1 MRKIYRKLVTV
12 LTGTLITLSSAAQ
25 SFQES
30 FDDVAV
36 TFASGWS
43 QQNLSSPIGT
53 NPNWNQGTSFLPP
66 PEGTGYIY
74 ANFLSV
80 AGTNTI
86 SNWLF
91 TPTMTLRNGDEI
103 SFWTKSMGSIYPDRL
118 QLWLSTNGAST
129 DVGTTNTSV
138 GDFSTLLLDINPGLT
153 VSGYPS
159 DWTKYTVTISGLSGP
174 TSGKVAFRYFV
185 TNGGPTGSNSD
196 YIGIDDFSYT
206 STACDHLANQSL
218 SSTSAQFCESGTT
231 NVVINSSQLGM
242 KYYLRNDAD
251 DAVVDGPK
259 IGTGY
264 ALPFSTGI
272 QSSSQTF
279 NVYAEN
285 RNNTA
290 MNFDGVDDH
299 IFLGYITNEMHLQG
313 HFTIEMWFK
322 INAFD
327 KDWQALITKGDNSWR
342 IHRSGN
348 SNFLAFGTTGLSNTD
363 LTSTVNVNDGNW
375 HHVAA
380 VYDGANKYI
389 YIDGVLDVSVPV
401 TGTLNMSSYQTYI
414 GENGQSMNRHFN
426 GLIDEVRIWDAPLS
440 GSQISTQM
448 NSCLTGDENNLILYF
463 DMAETLG
470 AMTYDKSINS
480 NHGTLINMDPVVTW
494 QPSILSCDNCEIEMT
509 EKFELEI
516 VTPNDYAFVTQNFS
530 EICSANTT
538 IEIDGSDAG
547 INYYLKNAADQSVV
561 DGPVVGTGSALQFST
576 GTITETTEF
585 IVVATEGGSGSALAF
600 DGVDD
605 YVSVSNLASANGH
618 YMEFDIYLEAYP
630 AQYATV
636 IENTNKWRMAIN
648 SSGNICFA
656 YDHGGWLPVN
666 TTDTYSLP
674 LNQWVRVGQT
684 YDNMSMV
691 SYVFINGIS
700 IGQFGYNT
708 SFSTEASGFVNIGGT
723 SLTGSSTSGTLNGKL
738 DRLIL
743 YQSFPSHLLSGN
755 WWQAGQ
761 GNWDINYCTDPTE
774 SGVLAFF
781 SFNEGSGGV
790 LHNQTTGS
798 ADGTLT
804 NMNTATAWQSGS
816 TQPCAGGGLG
826 CSATMNGSVV
836 ITINEINEQTV
847 SASQTS
853 LCDNGT
859 VTIST
864 GSSEVGVNYYL
875 RNDANNSI
883 IQGPIAGTG
892 AALNFNTGTITT
904 TTSYNV
910 YAEQVGAINLP
921 AATDHIRFSSPF
933 SAYTNE
939 LTVEAWVNFP
949 STNFATFPWIGQS
962 TAGADNMASNVWLW
976 HPGGTATF
984 FVNDNGTWRSLNF
997 PAISSTGWHH
1007 VATVANAAGLFIYYD
1022 GVLVA
1027 SNTTGIVSGIRNNAA
1042 SIIDMGQDPRFL
1054 SNAGRNSNT
1063 AFDDFRVWNVA
1074 RTGANIATNFQTCLA
1089 GNETGLVQY
1098 TRMNEGSGTA
1108 ISSVKGSSGTIING
1122 ATNPWIVGA
1131 GACGGNCTKEM
1142 AQTATVSVFTTPT
1155 PDAPSSVAEC
1165 DSYELTSLSV
1175 GNYYTASNGGGDMLP
1190 AGTNITSTQTVY
1202 VYAVN
1207 GSCSSENNFEVT
1219 ITPSTSNTTT
1229 ESACDSYTWSVNG
1242 QMYTSGG
1249 TYTVVTGCH
1258 TEELIL
1264 TIITSTLNLNAPS
1277 SCDSYVWAENG
1288 QTYTASGTYTVT
1300 NGCHTEQIDLT
1311 ITTSSVNTTTESAC
1325 DSYTW
1330 AENGQTYTASGNYTI
1345 VTGCHTEE
1353 LILTITNSTDI
1364 TTTETACD
1372 SYTWAVNGQTYT
1384 AGGTFTEV
1392 TACNTEELV
1401 LTIVSSTFNSVME
1414 TACNSYT
1421 WTENG
1426 QTYTSGGTYIEV
1438 NGCHTEE
1445 LVLTINDSPIATTT
1459 VAGETITASTS
1470 GVTYQWID
1478 CDNGNTPISGATNQ
1492 SFTATANGNYA
1503 VEVTENGCTATS
1515 SCVAILSTGLAVL
1528 NSTTEITL
1536 YPNPTN
1542 GQVQLNVSTELIGK
1556 SISIT
1561 NTFGQIVDQW
1571 VLNNTV
1577 NVIDLSTV
1585 ADGIY
1590 FIAIQ
1595 TENGSITKKVVK
1607 N

>member
-1 MRKIYRKLVTV
+1 MHKFYHKLISIF
-12 LTGTLITLSSAAQ
+12 TGTIFTLTATAQ

-36 TFASGWS
+36 TFANGWS
-43 QQNLSSPIGT
+43 QQNLSTPIGA

-66 PEGTGYIY
+66 PEGTGYISVSY
-74 ANFLSV
+74 LSV
-80 AGTNTI
+80 DGANTI

-103 SFWTKSMGSIYPDRL
+103 SFWTRSIGSTYPDRL

-129 DVGTTNTSV
+129 DVGATNTSV

-159 DWTKYTVTISGLSGP
+159 NWTKYTVTISGLSGP

-185 TNGGPTGSNSD
+185 TNGGPAGSHSD

-206 STACDHLANQSL
+206 SVACEHLTNQSL

-264 ALPFSTGI
+264 ALPFSTGL

-279 NVYAEN
+279 NIYAEN

-342 IHRSGN
+342 IHRSAN

-380 VYDGANKYI
+380 VYDGANKYL

-463 DMAETLG
+463 DMSETLG
-470 AMTYDKSINS
+470 TMTYDKSINS

-516 VTPNDYAFVTQNFS
+516 VTLNDYAFVTQNFS

-585 IVVATEGGSGSALAF
+585 IVVANEGGSGSALAF
-600 DGVDD
+600 DGIDD
-605 YVSVSNLASANGH
+605 YVSISNISSSNST
-618 YMEFDIYLEAYP
+618 YMEFDINLEAYP
-630 AQYATV
+630 AQYGTV
-636 IENTNKWRMAIN
+636 MERTNQWRMAVN
-648 SSGNICFA
+648 SSGNLCYA
-656 YDHGGWLPVN
+656 YDQGGWLPVN
-666 TTDTYSLP
+666 ITDTYSLP
-674 LNQWVRVGQT
+674 LNQWVRVGHL
-684 YDNMSMV
+684 YDAMSMV
-691 SYVFINGIS
+691 STFFINGIS
-700 IGQFGYNT
+700 IGQFTYNT

-723 SLTGSSTSGTLNGKL
+723 SLTGSSSSGTLNGKL

-743 YQSFPSHLLSGN
+743 HQSFPSHLLSGN
-755 WWQAGQ
+755 WWEAGS

-774 SGVLAFF
+774 SGVLAYF
-781 SFNEGSGGV
+781 SFDEGSGGV
-790 LHNQTTGS
+790 LNNQTTGN
-798 ADGTLT
+798 AEGTLT
-804 NMNTATAWQSGS
+804 NMNNVDAWQTGS

-836 ITINEINEQTV
+836 VTINEIDDQNVT
-847 SASQTS
+847 ASQTT
-853 LCDNGT
+853 LCDNGA
-859 VTIST
+859 VTITT
-864 GSSEVGVNYYL
+864 GNSEVGINYYL
-875 RNDANNSI
+875 RNDADNAI
-883 IQGPIAGTG
+883 VQGPIAGTG
-892 AALNFNTGTITT
+892 AALNFNTGTISSTT
-904 TTSYNV
+904 TYNV
-910 YAEQVGAINLP
+910 YAEQASAINLP
-921 AATDHIRFSSPF
+921 NTTDHIRFNAPF
-933 SAYTNE
+933 SYYTNE
-939 LTVEAWVNFP
+939 ITVEAWVNFP
-949 STNFATFPWIGQS
+949 STSFSAFPWIGQS
-962 TAGADNMASNVWLW
+962 TGGTDNMATNVWLW
-976 HPGGTATF
+976 HPGATATF
-984 FVNDNGTWRSLNF
+984 FVNDNNTWRALDF
-997 PAISSTGWHH
+997 PVISTVGWHH
-1007 VATVANAAGLFIYYD
+1007 VATVANTSGMFIYYD

-1027 SNTTGIVSGIRNNAA
+1027 SNASGINSGIRYNSV
-1042 SIIDMGQDPRFL
+1042 SIIDMGQDPRFP
-1054 SNAGRNSNT
+1054 SNSGRNSNT
-1063 AFDDFRVWNVA
+1063 AFDDFRVWNVTRSA
-1074 RTGANIATNFQTCLA
+1074 VDIANNYQSCLV

-1098 TRMNEGSGTA
+1098 TRMNEGTGTLL
-1108 ISSVKGSSGTIING
+1108 SSLQGSPAAIING
-1122 ATNPWIVGA
+1122 ASNPWVVGP

-1142 AQTATVSVFTTPT
+1142 AQTATVSVFTTPAA
-1155 PDAPSSVAEC
+1155 DAPGSVAEC
-1165 DSYELTSLSV
+1165 DSYELPALTV
-1175 GNYYTASNGGGDMLP
+1175 GNYYTAANAGGTMLT
-1190 AGTNITSTQTVY
+1190 AGSDITSTQTLY
-1202 VYAVN
+1202 VYAAN
-1207 GSCSSENNFEVT
+1207 GTCTDENNFEVT

-1229 ESACDSYTWSVNG
+1229 ETVCDSYTWSVNG
-1242 QMYTSGG
+1242 QTYTTGG

-1258 TEELIL
+1258 TEELVV
-1264 TIITSTLNLNAPS
+1264 TITPSTDNTTTETA
-1277 SCDSYVWAENG
+1277 CDSYTWSVNG
-1288 QTYTASGTYTVT
+1288 QTYTTGGTYIEVTGCHTEELALTITPSTSNTTSETACDSYTWSVNGQTYTTGGTYTVVT
-1300 NGCHTEQIDLT
+1300 GCHTEELVVT
-1311 ITTSSVNTTTESAC
+1311 ITPSTDNTTTETACDSYTWSVNGQTYTTGGTYTEVTACNTEELVLTLVTSTFNSVAETAC

-1330 AENGQTYTASGNYTI
+1330 AENGQTYTTSG
-1345 VTGCHTEE
+1345 
-1353 LILTITNSTDI
+1353 
-1364 TTTETACD
+1364 
-1372 SYTWAVNGQTYT
+1372 TYT
-1384 AGGTFTEV
+1384 V
-1392 TACNTEELV
+1392 
-1401 LTIVSSTFNSVME
+1401 ID
-1414 TACNSYT
+1414 
-1421 WTENG
+1421 
-1426 QTYTSGGTYIEV
+1426 
-1438 NGCHTEE
+1438 GCHTEE
-1445 LVLTINDSPIATTT
+1445 LVITINEVTDITTT
-1459 VAGETITASTS
+1459 VVGETITATNSS
-1470 GVTYQWID
+1470 ATYQWVD
-1478 CDNGNTPISGATNQ
+1478 CDNGNAPISGATNQ

-1515 SCVAILSTGLAVL
+1515 SCVAILSTGIVT
-1528 NSTTEITL
+1528 NSELSNMIV

-1542 GQVQLNVSTELIGK
+1542 GEVMISLEAAYIGRTIT
-1556 SISIT
+1556 IS
-1561 NTFGQIVDQW
+1561 NTYGQIVDQW
-1571 VLNNTV
+1571 LVNNTITT
-1577 NVIDLSTV
+1577 IDLS
-1585 ADGIY
+1585 ALANGIY
-1590 FIAIQ
+1590 YIQ
-1595 TENGSITKKVVK
+1595 LNTPVGMITKKLVK